1 MPIRFGTDGWRAVIS
16 DEFTFSNVRHVAR
29 AIADYVLESRVDTAG
44 PHESSASAVRPVVV
58 GFDTRF
64 LSDRY
69 AMDVARVMAD
79 AGLTVYLTRADCPTP
94 ALAYAI
100 RHLQA
105 AGGVMITASHNPPR
119 YNGIKFKGPHTGPG
133 MPEETQRIEQILERN
148 LARCAA
154 DDSRS
159 SAQNWALS
167 NLPQEYPGIVRFD
180 PMPPYLAHVR
190 TLVDLKALSTSGL
203 RVAVD
208 PMYGAGRGYI
218 AAFLREAGCQVT
230 QIHGEMNPG
239 FGGIHPEPIERNL
252 SDLMSTMRSG
262 EYDLGLATDGD
273 ADRIGAVDG
282 QGNFVDPHR
291 IFALILR
298 HLVEERG
305 ERGSIIKS
313 VSTTQLLNK
322 LSQHYNLPLHE
333 TPVGFNHICAWF
345 LKEDVLMGGE
355 ESGGMTIKG
364 HVLDGDG
371 ILMGL
376 LLAELLAYTATP
388 QRARSAVAENAV
400 RSTGQRKARSR
411 PCSLH
416 EVIAGLMDEF
426 GEFHYGR
433 NDVHTRAFD
442 KKELT
447 LRLTKE
453 APQQLLSHR
462 VVCVNN
468 SDGVKY
474 LLDDDSW
481 LLIRPSG
488 TEPLLRIY
496 AEAHLREE
504 VPQLL
509 AAGASLAG
517 LTNHA
522 GRNTSHREPLAQPVG
537 QSRSLAAGDGA
548 ELNDQDSGV

>member
-1 MPIRFGTDGWRAVIS
+1 MPIKFGTDGWRAVIS
-16 DEFTFSNVRHVAR
+16 DEFTFANVRHVAK
-29 AIADYVLESRVDTAG
+29 AITDYVLETRAG
-44 PHESSASAVRPVVV
+44 ACQPSGEPTPDPSLAAKASPQAMVI

-69 AMDVARVMAD
+69 AMEVARIMAD
-79 AGLTVYLTRADCPTP
+79 AGLTVYLTKSDCPTP

-100 RHLQA
+100 RHLGA
-105 AGGVMITASHNPPR
+105 LGGIMITASHNPPR
-119 YNGIKFKGPHTGPG
+119 YNGIKFKGAHTGPG
-133 MPEETQRIEQILERN
+133 LPEETQRIEQILERN
-148 LARCAA
+148 LAMGPAGLEA
-154 DDSRS
+154 TGSQ
-159 SAQNWALS
+159 SARPAVGDGVRTATPAENWALS
-167 NLPQEYPGIVRFD
+167 NLPREYPGIVRFD
-180 PMPPYLAHVR
+180 PMPPYLAQVR
-190 TLVDLKALSTSGL
+190 TLVDFESLSASGL

-218 AAFLREAGCQVT
+218 AAFLRDAGCQVT
-230 QIHGEMNPG
+230 ELHGEMNPG

-252 SDLMSTMRSG
+252 HDLMSTMRSG
-262 EYDLGLATDGD
+262 QYDIGLATDGD
-273 ADRIGAVDG
+273 ADRIGAVDA

-291 IFALILR
+291 IFSLILR

-305 ERGSIIKS
+305 EHGSVVKT
-313 VSTTQLLNK
+313 VSTTQLLNR
-322 LSQHYNLPLHE
+322 LSQRYGLPLHE
-333 TPVGFNHICAWF
+333 TPVGFNQICAWF

-364 HVLDGDG
+364 HILDGDG

-376 LLAELLAYTATP
+376 LLAELLSYQGKP
-388 QRARSAVAENAV
+388 
-400 RSTGQRKARSR
+400 KARGR
-411 PCSLH
+411 PLH
-416 EVIAGLMDEF
+416 EVIAGLMEEF

-447 LRLTKE
+447 LKLTKE
-453 APQQLLSHR
+453 APQQLLRHQ
-462 VVCVNN
+462 VVRVNN

-481 LLIRPSG
+481 LLVRPSG

-496 AEAHLREE
+496 AEARSRAE

-517 LTNHA
+517 LACFT
-522 GRNTSHREPLAQPVG
+522 TD
-537 QSRSLAAGDGA
+537 AGDEGTD
-548 ELNDQDSGV
+548 LNHQD